1 MLPAKLGPK
10 ALKLSALQQSS
21 PLEFSPWETNRMER
35 PLWDR
40 IQEIYHSTLPMPRS
54 ERSAYVAGAC
64 NNDLF
69 LVREVTSLLNT
80 DDTAEGFLESPVFE
94 LGLKV
99 ISSSST
105 AAPGDSL
112 VGATIDRRYVVE
124 RELGHGGMGK
134 VYLAR
139 DVTLHQRRVVIKVL
153 LQASLNDPY
162 VVTKFRQEV
171 EALSRIDH
179 PNVVGILGAGELP
192 DGKPYI
198 AMQYVDGVTLRSQ
211 ILSEGMNLERA
222 AVLLKQIGAALDDVH
237 EQRIYHRDLK
247 PENVLLQLLKGGTE
261 FVKIVDFGIAKV
273 KDSVVA
279 PSTVN
284 KMSVGTVLYMSPE
297 QLRGGERITAA
308 SDIYSMGVIAYE
320 MITGRRPFNPS
331 SAPQLL
337 EMHRQG
343 VRLDPIDLRPNLST
357 AARAV
362 LLRALAFEPSDR
374 YQSAAVFGD
383 HLARALTDSW
393 ETIKRTPTV
402 PADAQLIPSRTAVPG
417 FTRRLTNHVLQ
428 LSGRRPLF
436 LLGGLLL
443 IALVGI
449 SVALYVYR
457 HRQGLTQPDNRVTA
471 TPEPTPPE
479 RSFNYWLNVQKMRG
493 NKPYEKAFLSS
504 GRDIFETGYKF
515 RLNVSSS
522 EPGYL
527 YLFNEGPPTRSGTSF
542 TILYPTPWTNHG
554 SATVGAEQLV
564 QTNWNTFAG
573 ESGTENFWIVWS
585 ISPIPELEDAK
596 AEAFKHPHGGLT
608 GDNLVA
614 TKKFLMSKKEEVNTK
629 YATNNETHQTTVRG
643 NGNLLVRLVKFQ
655 HR

>member
-1 MLPAKLGPK
+1 
-10 ALKLSALQQSS
+10 
-21 PLEFSPWETNRMER
+21 MER

-54 ERSAYVAGAC
+54 ERSSYVAGAC
-64 NNDLF
+64 NNDPF
-69 LVREVTSLLNT
+69 LMREVTSLLNT
-80 DDTAEGFLESPVFE
+80 DDTADGFLETPVFE

-99 ISSSST
+99 ISSNST
-105 AAPGDSL
+105 AAPGESL
-112 VGATIDRRYVVE
+112 VGATIDRRYMVE

-153 LQASLNDPY
+153 LQASLDDPY

-192 DGKPYI
+192 GGKPYI
-198 AMQYVDGVTLRSQ
+198 VMQYVDGVTLRSQ

-247 PENVLLQLLKGGTE
+247 PENILLQLLKGGTE

-284 KMSVGTVLYMSPE
+284 NMSVGTVLYMSPE
-297 QLRGGERITAA
+297 QLRGGEKITAA

-357 AARAV
+357 EARAI
-362 LLRALAFEPSDR
+362 LLRALSFEPSAR
-374 YQSAAVFGD
+374 YQSAAVFAD
-383 HLARALTDSW
+383 QLARALTDSW

-402 PADAQLIPSRTAVPG
+402 PADAQLIPPRSAFPEVG
-417 FTRRLTNHVLQ
+417 FARRLTNHVLQ
-428 LSGRRPLF
+428 PSGQRRV
-436 LLGGLLL
+436 LLLCSVL

-449 SVALYVYR
+449 NVALYLYR
-457 HRQGLTQPDNRVTA
+457 KSQPQLPIQSDNRVTA

-479 RSFNYWLNVQKMRG
+479 RSFSYWLNVQKMRG

-527 YLFNEGPPTRSGTSF
+527 YLFNEGPPSRSGTSF
-542 TILYPTPWTNHG
+542 TILYPTPLTNHG
-554 SATVGAEQLV
+554 AATVGAEQLV

-585 ISPIPELEDAK
+585 ISPVPELENAK

-608 GDNLVA
+608 GDILVA
-614 TKKFLMSKKEEVNTK
+614 TKKFLMTKKEEVNTK

-643 NGNLLVRLVKFQ
+643 NGNLLVRMVKFQ